1 MKGLARAWRR
11 KLQKWAIEMWAAP
24 TVKKMI
30 LNVSPLLGL
39 NAESAG
45 TIIQESQGRAASFC
59 EPNQV
64 PVRAPQRMV
73 ARLSSSSRERNG
85 GGASPRRRE
94 RRERKTAAQKKI
106 RP

>member
-1 MKGLARAWRR
+1 MKGFSLAWRR
-11 KLQKWAIEMWAAP
+11 KLQKWAIEMCAAP

-39 NAESAG
+39 NEESAG

-73 ARLSSSSRERNG
+73 AKLRIISSDRMAG
-85 GGASPRRRE
+85 GSCFRRRE
-94 RRERKTAAQKKI
+94 RRRQEREAEKKI